1 MELIFLNFK
10 SAIKFIF
17 SHFSS
22 VEEYSFHFDKY
33 DEFLFELFLNDENIS
48 FSNDKNKKPIYLI
61 RKSDKCIINISDL
74 DDFDLNLNVTFIDS
88 KRSFLKE
95 FESLKLLNKEENISK
110 IFHIFKK
117 EEGYKIFKNKLSL
130 KLDNFNFKK
139 VTYYEIEKDFYHIF
153 IIYNDENFSFY
164 WKNYLKIFN
173 KKVKKISGIYCF
185 SKNNNFLLE
194 GFTNVDKSIL
204 IFDRS
209 IFLGESNIIEGL
221 FLNKTNNELRV
232 NNKLFEL
239 DNIK

>member
-1 MELIFLNFK
+1 MELTFLNFK

-22 VEEYSFHFDKY
+22 IEEYSFHFDKY

-48 FSNDKNKKPIYLI
+48 FSNEKNKKSIYLI
-61 RKSDKCIINISDL
+61 RKNDKCLINISDL
-74 DDFDLNLNVTFIDS
+74 EDFDLNLIVTFNNNN
-88 KRSFLKE
+88 RSFLIK
-95 FESLKLLNKEENISK
+95 FESSKLLNKEENISK

-117 EEGYKIFKNKLSL
+117 NEGFKIFKNKLTL

-139 VTYYEIEKDFYHIF
+139 VTYYEIEKDFYRFF
-153 IIYNDENFSFY
+153 IIYDDENFSFY

-173 KKVKKISGIYCF
+173 KKFKKISGIYCF

-204 IFDRS
+204 IFDKS
-209 IFLGESNIIEGL
+209 LFLGQSNIIEGL

-239 DNIK
+239 DSIK